1 MAYATLDQLITR
13 FESPENPELSQLT
26 GDGSGLVDE
35 ARLSTALEEASGQMD
50 LYIGTRHA
58 LPLSGI
64 AAAHLEELAR
74 ICCDIARYRL
84 WGPSNAADTD
94 VHTRYQDAIR
104 VLEQIAKG
112 TLSLAPSGE
121 SGAVGEAALA
131 TPLPSV
137 FGRGPSGGLL

>member
-1 MAYATLDQLITR
+1 MAYATLEQMIAR
-13 FESPENPELSQLT
+13 FESADDPELTQLT
-26 GDGSGLVDE
+26 GAGSGLLDE
-35 ARLSTALEEASGQMD
+35 GRISTALEEASGQMD
-50 LYIGTRHA
+50 LYIGTCNA
-58 LPLSGI
+58 LPLSGV

-84 WGPSNAADTD
+84 WADAASDE
-94 VHTRYQDAIR
+94 VRRRYEDAIR

-112 TLSLAPSGE
+112 TLSLAAAGA

-137 FGRGPSGGLL
+137 FGRGSTGGLL